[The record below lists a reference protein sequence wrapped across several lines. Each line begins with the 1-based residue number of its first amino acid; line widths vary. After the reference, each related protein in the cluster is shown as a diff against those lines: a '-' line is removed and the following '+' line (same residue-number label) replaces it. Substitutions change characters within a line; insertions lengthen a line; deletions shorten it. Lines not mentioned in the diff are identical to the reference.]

1 MVLLDLM
8 MPEMDGFAFLDA
20 VAARAEWR
28 DIPIVVI
35 TAKKL
40 TMAERERLLGQARK
54 VMEKSTA
61 TTIDI
66 VAAISEAVRRRPARP
81 ATQME
86 QNEQLA

>member
-1 MVLLDLM
+1 
-8 MPEMDGFAFLDA
+8 
-20 VAARAEWR
+20 
-28 DIPIVVI
+28 
-35 TAKKL
+35 
-40 TMAERERLLGQARK
+40 
-54 VMEKSTA
+54 MEKSTA